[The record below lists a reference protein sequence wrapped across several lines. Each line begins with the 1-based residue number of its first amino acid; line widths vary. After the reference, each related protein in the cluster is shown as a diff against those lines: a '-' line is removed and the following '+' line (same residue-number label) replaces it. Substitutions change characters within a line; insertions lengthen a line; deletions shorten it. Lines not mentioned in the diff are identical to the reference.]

1 MAKKIKVFESGNY
14 PQGEF
19 NSERVKKI
27 FGSITEPV
35 QAIYAH
41 TSKWDGEEPVE
52 IGNFSD
58 FEIKEDGEKTH
69 VYAKANLNEKGLGYY
84 KDKILK
90 GISVEIDKAKDTLL
104 KVAGLPIGVKQ
115 AVTGAEFENI
125 TVEFEE
131 IEVET
136 VEDQPKEELTLD
148 KFKEIFGDEYEIVP
162 KKKEEEKKEFSKDE
176 VEEIKK
182 QVRAEFE
189 KDLQA
194 EKSKNE
200 FLEKYKDKLTPK
212 IKEFMTEELIT
223 KIFRNEETL
232 EFGDKSISI
241 VEFMT
246 KLVEELPS
254 FKTESVRNSINFED
268 KKDNETDYER
278 AMRIAKEKTEKRYG
292 GK

>member
-1 MAKKIKVFESGNY
+1 MAKKIKVFESGTY

-27 FGSITEPV
+27 FGSITEPI

-58 FEIKEDGEKTH
+58 FEIKEDGEKTN

-131 IEVET
+131 IEVE
-136 VEDQPKEELTLD
+136 DQPKEELTLD
-148 KFKEIFGDEYEIVP
+148 KFREIFGDEYEIVP

-189 KDLQA
+189 KELQA

-254 FKTESVRNSINFED
+254 FKTESVSNSINFED
-268 KKDNETDYER
+268 KKGNEDLITIMER
-278 AMRIAKEKTEKRYG
+278 AKKETEERR
-292 GK
+292 GKK